1 MKENYPAA
9 MIFYG
14 IALAFKLRR
23 FSLSA
28 GAADL
33 LFYASRK
40 VNILHFLWIPLVFF
54 IMDLPA
60 IIAGRGLSDTLNIYR
75 AQTDIYKQLTMN
87 CPNLFVFMPGDYELF
102 SKLGIWTAFAIF
114 MVSAFVIARQ
124 GIRDN
129 KQLVLL
135 ALWSAMVC
143 IYFLPAMHERYVFIC
158 CIFSILWAFLYR
170 KDWWIAVG
178 INFVTLLSSA
188 NYLFKVDIMEMK
200 YLALANLVLGA
211 ITIRLFFQYPAAVI
225 CTATTPVTESA
236 PEVKP
241 REIRNLQKSMHN
253 ANRLLMQ
260 SQKAVFV
267 LKHLLFAGQ
276 CVII

>member
-1 MKENYPAA
+1 MTFLLLCTYFLVKENYPAA

-14 IALAFKLRR
+14 IALAFKLQAI
-23 FSLSA
+23 FFLPV
-28 GAADL
+28 L
-33 LFYASRK
+33 LIYYFASRK
-40 VNILHFLWIPLVFF
+40 VNIMHFLWIPLVFF

-87 CPNLFVFMPGDYELF
+87 CPNLFVFMPGDYDLF

-158 CIFSILWAFLYR
+158 CIFSILWAFMYR

-200 YLALANLVLGA
+200 YLALANLVLLGA
-211 ITIRLFFQYPAAVI
+211 ITIRLFFQYPAAAPTPAAAS
-225 CTATTPVTESA
+225 TAEAKPDRNGKSA
-236 PEVKP
+236 K
-241 REIRNLQKSMHN
+241 
-253 ANRLLMQ
+253 
-260 SQKAVFV
+260 
-267 LKHLLFAGQ
+267 KHT
-276 CVII
+276 